1 MHTCDDCNQTFD
13 SHLEKANHIRWNHKE
28 TTFTES
34 GRQKNRET
42 AIRVNESR
50 WGRKITEIR
59 RCPKCESSF
68 EVSYREKNP
77 DKVKKF
83 CSRSCA
89 NSRNWHTPEARKRL
103 SDIAK
108 ANPVWTANSGKPQSN
123 RFSSKA
129 ERALAAELRENFRRH
144 LQAKLDSGRRI
155 DVDIAHKE
163 LPIWIESD
171 GIFHFEKVHE
181 GHDFEKSL
189 GRDKEQGE
197 HCCDNGILLLRVR
210 NDRHSIEEQIA
221 FIQCEI
227 ENWNGAG
234 KVVTLY

>member
-155 DVDIAHKE
+155 DVDIAHKSC
-163 LPIWIESD
+163 LFGSSQM
-171 GIFHFEKVHE
+171 VSSTLR
-181 GHDFEKSL
+181 KSM
-189 GRDKEQGE
+189 RAT
-197 HCCDNGILLLRVR
+197 ISRRVL
-210 NDRHSIEEQIA
+210 
-221 FIQCEI
+221 
-227 ENWNGAG
+227 
-234 KVVTLY
+234 VVTKNKESIAATMGFCFYGSETTDTQSKSRLRSFSVKSKIGMVLERL